1 MIEYLPNLLV
11 LQNENANLVA
21 SLPYLDE
28 KIDESMKHKVND
40 IIQQEMLK
48 MPHKDYLANLK
59 VPPLSYF
66 VSTIIDNLNIT
77 I

>member
-11 LQNENANLVA
+11 LQNEHANLVA

-40 IIQQEMLK
+40 LIQQEMLK
-48 MPHKDYLANLK
+48 MPPKDYLEKLQ
-59 VPPLSYF
+59 VPSVSYLVTNIF
-66 VSTIIDNLNIT
+66 YLNKII
-77 I
+77 